1 MFDPRQIGLV
11 GQTFN
16 PGAMLFLYSPKQF
29 GAQVIR
35 PYMYNFN
42 DNMVDKLMSGPS
54 MVESLRRTDVLNS
67 PDIAQAIRPE
77 ANGILLDTSVVS
89 NAWTFLLCIDL
100 APKYMGGDIAALASP
115 SRMICSG
122 WCVDSPVLEYS
133 LNWAEPVINEN
144 CLLNITHHTF
154 VNFMDA
160 ANAMGVIPQTSVRMN
175 NDLVDSSIDMMAPTH
190 DTYLMTPGDVIQ
202 NVHMDS
208 GSLTRV
214 TTEGT
219 AALANV
225 KDQAA
230 CIQSVLKSPM
240 HHLKEIVHNLG
251 SAIDLENN
259 QSLSTRSA
267 MDNALGIDGDSLAN
281 VTTTFAANVPRATQ
295 MPYQQMAID
304 TTRPLAIGELH
315 RMYPNI
321 RVFPQVIHNTSQWD
335 VIPQTEMSQK
345 VVYSSMVSSAIGS
358 IAAECGLIG
367 VDFSYKSFV
376 SSMDISSVNDRWEFR
391 NAFLTVPNPDPA
403 IAARQLEAAVT
414 KFKVNIETSL
424 FPVLKAA
431 SGDFE
436 LHARYDV
443 STETIVDLH
452 FNDYSYSNEGRG
464 FYEASNR
471 LCQLNNPM
479 IGTCDQFLSNGAEL
493 NKLIANCTGKAVLN
507 DLGVPTFPNNMPG
520 GNQAFGVNNTFS
532 ASGYSF

>member
-35 PYMYNFN
+35 PYMYNFI

-259 QSLSTRSA
+259 QSLTTRSA

-335 VIPQTEMSQK
+335 VIPQTEMSQ
-345 VVYSSMVSSAIGS
+345 
-358 IAAECGLIG
+358 
-367 VDFSYKSFV
+367 
-376 SSMDISSVNDRWEFR
+376 
-391 NAFLTVPNPDPA
+391 
-403 IAARQLEAAVT
+403 
-414 KFKVNIETSL
+414 
-424 FPVLKAA
+424 
-431 SGDFE
+431 
-436 LHARYDV
+436 
-443 STETIVDLH
+443 
-452 FNDYSYSNEGRG
+452 
-464 FYEASNR
+464 
-471 LCQLNNPM
+471 
-479 IGTCDQFLSNGAEL
+479 
-493 NKLIANCTGKAVLN
+493 
-507 DLGVPTFPNNMPG
+507 
-520 GNQAFGVNNTFS
+520 
-532 ASGYSF
+532 

>member
-11 GQTFN
+11 GQSFN

-42 DNMVDKLMSGPS
+42 DGMVDKLMSGPS
-54 MVESLRRTDVLNS
+54 MVESLRRADVLNS

-208 GSLTRV
+208 GSMTRV

-267 MDNALGIDGDSLAN
+267 MDNALGIDGDSLSN
-281 VTTTFAANVPRATQ
+281 VTTTFAAR
-295 MPYQQMAID
+295 
-304 TTRPLAIGELH
+304 RS
-315 RMYPNI
+315 
-321 RVFPQVIHNTSQWD
+321 SQNLCW
-335 VIPQTEMSQK
+335 
-345 VVYSSMVSSAIGS
+345 SA
-358 IAAECGLIG
+358 E
-367 VDFSYKSFV
+367 
-376 SSMDISSVNDRWEFR
+376 
-391 NAFLTVPNPDPA
+391 
-403 IAARQLEAAVT
+403 
-414 KFKVNIETSL
+414 KFCSL
-424 FPVLKAA
+424 P
-431 SGDFE
+431 
-436 LHARYDV
+436 
-443 STETIVDLH
+443 
-452 FNDYSYSNEGRG
+452 
-464 FYEASNR
+464 
-471 LCQLNNPM
+471 
-479 IGTCDQFLSNGAEL
+479 
-493 NKLIANCTGKAVLN
+493 
-507 DLGVPTFPNNMPG
+507 
-520 GNQAFGVNNTFS
+520 
-532 ASGYSF
+532 